1 MTSRI
6 EEKNLFNA
14 IRNKNIERIKI
25 LISKDIDLNV
35 FDRKGYSPLLYA
47 ISSNSPEIV
56 ELLIRK
62 GADINVITKDGLHA
76 ILWVAKL
83 ANLYEEEIAYNQYLS
98 GEPDKLAWKDN
109 LIEIARLVIG
119 STSLEGL
126 RSQLDAIRRVSTRI
140 YAVVLE
146 NLGIKFQ
153 LAELDKLNPDECF
166 KVLEQIGYF
175 PLIDMIPKHRAEDIL
190 FRLPLSQRSLVTRKM
205 KDPPPTYDV
214 VSRQA

>member
-1 MTSRI
+1 MASRI
-6 EEKNLFNA
+6 EEENLFKA
-14 IRNKNIERIKI
+14 VRNKNIERIKI
-25 LISKDIDLNV
+25 LMSKDIDLNV

-62 GADINVITKDGLHA
+62 RADINVITKDGLHA

-83 ANLYEEEIAYNQYLS
+83 AHLYEEEIAYNQYLS
-98 GEPDKLAWKDN
+98 GGPDKLAWKDN
-109 LIEIARLVIG
+109 LIEITRLVIG

-126 RSQLDAIRRVSTRI
+126 KSQLDATRRVDIRI

-175 PLIDMIPKHRAEDIL
+175 PLIDMIPRHRAEDIL
-190 FRLPLSQRSLVTRKM
+190 LRLPLSQRSLVTRKM
-205 KDPPPTYDV
+205 KNPPNI
-214 VSRQA
+214 